1 MSASNPSADLAHPG
15 IGFVVRTL
23 MQCQFFLQLNLLTQA
38 VISKNSAAM
47 SLYTT

>member
-1 MSASNPSADLAHPG
+1 MSALNPSADLAHPG
-15 IGFVVRTL
+15 SGFLVRTL
-23 MQCQFFLQLNLLTQA
+23 MQCKLFLLLILLTQA